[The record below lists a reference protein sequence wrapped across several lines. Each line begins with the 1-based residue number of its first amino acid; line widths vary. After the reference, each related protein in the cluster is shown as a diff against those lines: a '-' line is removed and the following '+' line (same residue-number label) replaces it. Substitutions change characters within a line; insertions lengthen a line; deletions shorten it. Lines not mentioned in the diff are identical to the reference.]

1 MKQIDR
7 DALKEWEALKQ
18 SIYNDTPI
26 DETMSPAQIEKHRL
40 YLEAHPIEWM
50 KFFFPKYAKYP
61 FAPFQKRAIHR
72 IINNP
77 EWYEVLS
84 WSRSLAKSTIT
95 MFAVLYLTLTGRKST
110 VILASATEKAA
121 ARLLAPYRA
130 NLESNRRIIQY
141 YGEQMSVG
149 EWAEL
154 EFRTRQGV
162 AFYGVGAGNAPRGA
176 RNEAIRPDVLLVD
189 DFDTDEDCRNPDVLN
204 NKWDWWEHALYPTRD
219 PSGSLLVIFCGN
231 IIAEDCCI
239 VRAGAMADHHDIVNI
254 RDAEGRSTWPEKNTE
269 ELIDRALSK
278 ISTQAQ
284 QAEYFN
290 NPVVEGKIFGPRK
303 WGKIPDLRRFPF
315 LCIYAD
321 PTQSE
326 AKGAAKNKQGSLK
339 AVWLLGKLDRVLYVI
354 KGFLGKM
361 TTEEFVTHFFSLYL
375 YARAGGC
382 RAIYAVQENNSLQ
395 DPFFQQ
401 AIMLIVDANDPDRV
415 RSILEND
422 IEQTSERHQE
432 VIAMYERG
440 SNAAPAFGMIGTL
453 IGLINMLKNL
463 SDSDMETLG
472 PSMSVALIT
481 TFYGSLLAHV
491 LFNPIASNLTARDEE
506 EILCR
511 QIIVEGIM
519 AIQSGENPKFLR
531 ERLMTFMNQKLR
543 EGGESGG
550 GTGEKKERKRR
561 KEK

>member
-1 MKQIDR
+1 MVACYPKQAKSFPKHFKIMLR
-7 DALKEWEALKQ
+7 LDAFNPEQYVEKLTEL
-18 SIYNDTPI
+18 
-26 DETMSPAQIEKHRL
+26 AQIARKNGL
-40 YLEAHPIEWM
+40 LALE
-50 KFFFPKYAKYP
+50 
-61 FAPFQKRAIHR
+61 
-72 IINNP
+72 
-77 EWYEVLS
+77 
-84 WSRSLAKSTIT
+84 
-95 MFAVLYLTLTGRKST
+95 
-110 VILASATEKAA
+110 EKAK
-121 ARLLAPYRA
+121 
-130 NLESNRRIIQY
+130 
-141 YGEQMSVG
+141 EQ
-149 EWAEL
+149 E
-154 EFRTRQGV
+154 
-162 AFYGVGAGNAPRGA
+162 
-176 RNEAIRPDVLLVD
+176 
-189 DFDTDEDCRNPDVLN
+189 
-204 NKWDWWEHALYPTRD
+204 
-219 PSGSLLVIFCGN
+219 
-231 IIAEDCCI
+231 
-239 VRAGAMADHHDIVNI
+239 
-254 RDAEGRSTWPEKNTE
+254 
-269 ELIDRALSK
+269 
-278 ISTQAQ
+278 
-284 QAEYFN
+284 
-290 NPVVEGKIFGPRK
+290 
-303 WGKIPDLRRFPF
+303 
-315 LCIYAD
+315 
-321 PTQSE
+321 
-326 AKGAAKNKQGSLK
+326 
-339 AVWLLGKLDRVLYVI
+339 
-354 KGFLGKM
+354 
-361 TTEEFVTHFFSLYL
+361 
-375 YARAGGC
+375 
-382 RAIYAVQENNSLQ
+382 